1 MKYQK
6 LLYFLQNVG
15 RDPSSLMLEDYLTGL
30 KNRRYLLQYLKKNVD
45 WDALD
50 VQPVS
55 LLLVDID
62 YFKRINDQYG
72 SSVGDQVLVHV
83 AKILKKVSGKKGIPI
98 LNAGDEFMLLLP
110 NIKKHNALIIAA
122 ELIDYVNE
130 NSFFSSDAGTE
141 IPITLS
147 IGAATA
153 PNDAGSGKELLS
165 QVKNALYHAKQA
177 GRNQYADAGE
187 VTRQAVQYL
196 DSASIVGRKRQFRQV
211 NDGLKGISDGI
222 SQFVIIDGATGM
234 GKTSFLDIVH
244 RNLEKT
250 KLNTIRVS
258 GVTQES
264 FRPYYLVSYIVTELM
279 NQREDKGIGI
289 LEAID
294 EKDLERLA
302 NILPQLGE
310 ADLTVQE
317 IDEQQ
322 REAIFRSFTQF
333 FVLLV
338 EDGKLAV
345 LIDDMDYSDPA
356 SLHLL
361 RIIMREKSL
370 VLFIC
375 GTATEES
382 KASPKTIPLDLFRSA
397 YSDSLGI
404 QSIEM
409 TPLNAKDIEQHIK
422 IIFPEIDIP
431 QRLTRELAEI
441 SKGNPLFVE
450 EILRKMISDQKIVQ
464 SGQRWKVM
472 KLEKAYFP
480 KSIEEIIRNKIL
492 ALDSDSQRFLDCASA
507 FGESI
512 SLSMLTGV
520 SEEKSAMVHDSLNRI
535 IDQGIV
541 RSDFKDNDETV
552 RFLSKGIQ
560 GVIYDGINPDQ
571 KKNLHEQIGN
581 YQEKLYQ
588 HNLLPSASFLAHHYK
603 RSDNQEKAQV
613 YEQLQMNYNRKIF
626 NDHEVARYAVND
638 KDDDGQGGADEIGDV
653 PLTDESL
660 KYVPK
665 LLQSML
671 VSIRNTRLYP
681 AESKSV
687 TNSVHQLTQLVDKV
701 LEDTERFSIITEKNS
716 ILINGQ
722 IIEVGNFQSI
732 AQKIIDFWDR
742 LQLKCLTFVKGF
754 KEEELKIILGRICR
768 IEPKEITPQYWK
780 TFSETNQLTHIHPR
794 QIKYTKV
801 ESAASEMMPDTE
813 DIGIESAAVSR
824 QLDDSGLG
832 IIQRIISALLGAYS
846 KLKLYPAQGPV
857 AKEAAAQ
864 VISELKVFFEKQP
877 ALNIARIETSLLV
890 NGVKLDTSTFEA
902 MANSFI
908 KFLSDA
914 RLNSV
919 TFFSKVSLSD
929 MVGFVSAAAESSE
942 GSLNG
947 TFWQEMAAEKE
958 IKGILFDQ
966 RIYEIFDEH
975 PGEHPGESG
984 MEAGAAIEEAL
995 MAEEI
1000 EPPEETE
1007 NELDINIFP
1016 DRVRELFL
1024 SGDRKSA
1031 GILLQKLCKKYKTM
1045 DEAGRK
1051 SKLDIFD
1058 VMIKPEDWR
1067 PSASYLKFILT
1078 QVIPLFEGE
1087 VNPELNRR
1095 AGEILFCC
1103 GEMFIL
1109 FGEYTLGA
1117 WIFTKLQNFTGS
1129 KLSPVFD
1136 EKNASNKPMDPKIIE
1151 IVIDDLTSE
1160 DRSRQQDAF
1169 QLLSN
1174 MGSWIV
1180 PLLIET
1186 IKRESNMRARR
1197 LGTEL
1202 IKNKGNDAVFMFK
1215 KSLMNET
1222 RPEYRARILDVID
1235 SVTEDLMVE
1244 LTDTLSDPADV
1255 VRRSAFR
1262 MAERLNTPD
1271 VIQLLIELAGGD
1283 DPDLAVPA
1291 INSLGKLNPAG
1302 AVEALLSV
1310 VEKPEEKE
1318 VVVAACRAMGQ
1329 IVNPLFVVPL
1339 ENILMPKR
1347 RLFFQKKIET
1357 AVRVAAVYAISQ
1369 IKDSRVAPLLSALEN
1384 DPDYRVREVLKNLRQ

>member
-30 KNRRYLLQYLKKNVD
+30 KNRRYFLQYLKKNVD
-45 WDALD
+45 WNALD
-50 VQPVS
+50 TYPVS
-55 LLLVDID
+55 LLMVDID

-72 SSVGDQVLVHV
+72 SGVGDQVLVHV
-83 AKILKKVSGKKGIPI
+83 AKILKKISGKRGIPV
-98 LNAGDEFMLLLP
+98 LYAGDEFMFLFP

-122 ELIDYVNE
+122 ELIDHVNE

-153 PNDAGSGKELLS
+153 PDDAGSGKELLS

-177 GRNQYADAGE
+177 GRNQYADSGE

-196 DSASIVGRKRQFRQV
+196 DRASIVGRKRQFKAV
-211 NDGLKGISDGI
+211 NDALKRISDGI

-250 KLNTIRVS
+250 KLTTIRVS

-264 FRPYYLVSYIVTELM
+264 FRPYYLVSCIVTELM

-289 LEAID
+289 LEAMD
-294 EKDLERLA
+294 EKELERLA

-310 ADLTVQE
+310 ADLTAQE
-317 IDEQQ
+317 IDERQ

-361 RIIMREKSL
+361 RVTMREKSL

-375 GTATEES
+375 GTATQDS
-382 KASPKTIPLDLFRSA
+382 KVSPKTIPLDLFRSA
-397 YSDSLGI
+397 YSEKLGI

-409 TPLNAKDIEQHIK
+409 TPLDVKDIEQHVK
-422 IIFPEIDIP
+422 VIFPEIDMP

-441 SKGNPLFVE
+441 SKGSPLFVE

-464 SGQRWKVM
+464 SGRRWKVM
-472 KLEKAYFP
+472 KLEKGYFP
-480 KSIEEIIRNKIL
+480 KSIEEIIRTKIL
-492 ALDSDSQRFLDCASA
+492 ALDGDSQRFLDCASA

-520 SEEKSAMVHDSLNRI
+520 SEEKSAMVHDFLNRI

-552 RFLSKGIQ
+552 RFLSKSIQ
-560 GVIYDGINPDQ
+560 GVIYDGIQPDQ
-571 KKNLHEQIGN
+571 KKSLHEQIGN
-581 YQEKLYQ
+581 YQEKLFQ

-603 RSDNQEKAQV
+603 RSDNQEKAQI
-613 YEQLQMNYNRKIF
+613 YEKLQTNYNQKVF
-626 NDHEVARYAVND
+626 NDHEVARYAVNE
-638 KDDDGQGGADEIGDV
+638 KDDDGSGGADEIGDI
-653 PLTDESL
+653 PLSDESL
-660 KYVPK
+660 KYIPK

-671 VSIRNTRLYP
+671 ITIRNTRLYP
-681 AESKSV
+681 PESKSV
-687 TNSVHQLTQLVDKV
+687 TNSVHQLTQLVEKV

-722 IIEVGNFQSI
+722 LIEVGNFQSI

-768 IEPKEITPQYWK
+768 IEPKEITPRYWK
-780 TFSETNQLTHIHPR
+780 TFSEKNQLTHIHPR
-794 QIKYTKV
+794 QIKYMKV
-801 ESAASEMMPDTE
+801 ESPASGLIPDTE
-813 DIGIESAAVSR
+813 DIGIESVSLDRESGR

-832 IIQRIISALLGAYS
+832 IIQRVISTLLGAYS
-846 KLKLYPAQGPV
+846 KLKLYPAHGPV
-857 AKEAAAQ
+857 AKEAAEQ

-877 ALNIARIETSLLV
+877 VLNIARIETSLLV
-890 NGVKLDTSTFEA
+890 NGVKLDTFSFDA

-908 KFLSDA
+908 KLLSDA

-919 TFFSKVSLSD
+919 TFLSKVSLSD
-929 MVGFVSAAAESSE
+929 MVGFISAASESSE
-942 GSLNG
+942 RGLNEA
-947 TFWQEMAAEKE
+947 FWQEIAAEKQ

-966 RIYEIFDEH
+966 RTYEIFDEH
-975 PGEHPGESG
+975 PGESG
-984 MEAGAAIEEAL
+984 MEPGSVIEEAL
-995 MAEEI
+995 MAEEV
-1000 EPPEETE
+1000 ETPEETE
-1007 NELDINIFP
+1007 KEFDINGFP
-1016 DRVRELFL
+1016 DRLRELFL
-1024 SGDRKSA
+1024 SGDRSGA
-1031 GILLQKLCKKYKTM
+1031 GILLQHLCDKYKVE
-1045 DEAGRK
+1045 DEPGRK
-1051 SKLDIFD
+1051 SILDIFD
-1058 VMIKPEDWR
+1058 TILKPEDWR

-1078 QVIPLFEGE
+1078 QAIPLFEGE
-1087 VNPELNRR
+1087 VNSRLNSQ
-1095 AGEILFCC
+1095 AGELLQDCSKV
-1103 GEMFIL
+1103 FIL

-1117 WIFTKLQNFTGS
+1117 WIFTKLRNLSGTKS
-1129 KLSPVFD
+1129 SPVFD
-1136 EKNASNKPMDPKIIE
+1136 EVNASGKPLDPKIIE
-1151 IVIDDLTSE
+1151 IVIDDLKSE

-1174 MGSWIV
+1174 LGSWIV

-1186 IKRESNMRARR
+1186 IKRESNMRTRR
-1197 LGTEL
+1197 LGAEL
-1202 IKNKGNDAVFMFK
+1202 IKNKGNDAVLLFK
-1215 KSLMNET
+1215 KSLMNES
-1222 RPEYRARILDVID
+1222 RPEYRARIMDVID
-1235 SVTEDLMVE
+1235 SVTQDLMME

-1255 VRRSAFR
+1255 VRRSAIR
-1262 MAERLNTPD
+1262 MAERLNTPE
-1271 VIQLLIELAGGD
+1271 VIQLLIELARGD
-1283 DPDLAVPA
+1283 DPDLAAPA
-1291 INSLGKLNPAG
+1291 INSLGKLNAAG
-1302 AVEALLSV
+1302 AAERLISV
-1310 VEKPEEKE
+1310 LENPEEKE

-1329 IVNPLFVVPL
+1329 IADPLFVVPL

-1369 IKDSRVAPLLSALEN
+1369 IKDSRVAPLLNALAD
-1384 DPDYRVREVLKNLRQ
+1384 DPDYRVREVLKNLR

>member
-1 MKYQK
+1 MKFQK
-6 LLYFLQNVG
+6 LFYFLQNVG
-15 RDPSSLMLEDYLTGL
+15 RDPSALMQEDYLTGL
-30 KNRRYLLQYLKKNVD
+30 KNRRYLLQYLKKKVD
-45 WDALD
+45 WNALD
-50 VQPVS
+50 THPVS
-55 LLLVDID
+55 LLVVDID

-72 SSVGDQVLVHV
+72 SGVGDQVLVHV
-83 AKILKKVSGKKGIPI
+83 AKILKKVSGKKGIPV

-122 ELIDYVNE
+122 ELIDSIDE

-153 PNDAGSGKELLS
+153 PGDAGSGKELIS

-196 DSASIVGRKRQFRQV
+196 DSFSIVGRKPQFRQV
-211 NDGLKGISDGI
+211 NDNLQGISEGI

-234 GKTSFLDIVH
+234 GKTSFLDIVQ

-258 GVTQES
+258 GIIQES

-279 NQREDKGIGI
+279 NQREDKGVGI
-289 LEAID
+289 LEAMD
-294 EKDLERLA
+294 EKELERLA

-310 ADLTVQE
+310 TDLTSQD
-317 IDEQQ
+317 INEQQ
-322 REAIFRSFTQF
+322 REAIFRSFIQF

-345 LIDDMDYSDPA
+345 LIDDLDYSDPA

-375 GTATEES
+375 GTATEGS
-382 KASPKTIPLDLFRSA
+382 KASPKTIPLDLFRTA
-397 YSDSLGI
+397 YSDGLGI
-404 QSIEM
+404 QTIEM
-409 TPLNAKDIEQHIK
+409 TPLEVKDIEQHVRV
-422 IIFPEIDIP
+422 IFPEIEMP
-431 QRLTRELAEI
+431 LRLTRELAEI

-450 EILRKMISDQKIVQ
+450 ELLRKMISDQKIVQ

-472 KLEKAYFP
+472 KLEKGYFP
-480 KSIEEIIRNKIL
+480 KSIEDIIRHKIL
-492 ALDSDSQRFLDCASA
+492 ALDGESQRFLNCASA

-520 SEEKSAMVHDSLNRI
+520 SEEKSAMVHAFLNRI
-535 IDQGIV
+535 VDEGIL
-541 RSDFKDNDETV
+541 RSDFKDNDEMI
-552 RFLSKGIQ
+552 RFPSKRIQ
-560 GVIYDGINPDQ
+560 GVIYDGIKPDQ
-571 KKNLHEQIGN
+571 KKSLHEQIGN

-603 RSDNQEKAQV
+603 RSDNQEKAQI
-613 YEQLQMNYNRKIF
+613 YEELQTNYNQQIF
-626 NDHEVARYAVND
+626 NDHEVARYVVNEQ
-638 KDDDGQGGADEIGDV
+638 DDDGSGGADEIADM
-653 PLTDESL
+653 PLSDESS

-671 VSIRNTRLYP
+671 VTIRNTRLYP
-681 AESKSV
+681 PESKSV
-687 TNSVHQLTQLVDKV
+687 TNSVHQLTQLVEKV

-722 IIEVGNFQSI
+722 LIEVGNFHSI

-754 KEEELKIILGRICR
+754 KEEELRIILKRISR
-768 IEPKEITPQYWK
+768 IEPKEITPHYWK
-780 TFSETNQLTHIHPR
+780 AFSEKNQLTHIHPR

-801 ESAASEMMPDTE
+801 EPASGNIPDPE
-813 DIGIESAAVSR
+813 DIGGESAS
-824 QLDDSGLG
+824 LDHEMDDSGLG
-832 IIQRIISALLGAYS
+832 VIQRVISALLGAYS
-846 KLKLYPAQGPV
+846 KLKLYPAHGPV
-857 AKEAAAQ
+857 AKDAVEQ
-864 VISELKVFFEKQP
+864 VIAELKILFEKQP
-877 ALNIARIETSLLV
+877 VLNIARIETSLLI
-890 NGVKLDTSTFEA
+890 NGAKLDISGFEA

-908 KFLSDA
+908 KFLSDV

-919 TFFSKVSLSD
+919 TFLSKVSLND
-929 MVGFVSAAAESSE
+929 MLGFISAASEFSE
-942 GSLNG
+942 GELNG
-947 TFWQEMAAEKE
+947 DFWQEIAAEKQ

-966 RIYEIFDEH
+966 RIYEIFDEQ
-975 PGEHPGESG
+975 PGASDMEPGL
-984 MEAGAAIEEAL
+984 AIEEAL
-995 MAEEI
+995 MADETEQSG
-1000 EPPEETE
+1000 ETE
-1007 NELDINIFP
+1007 NDFDINVFP
-1016 DRVRELFL
+1016 CRVREFFL

-1031 GILLQKLCKKYKTM
+1031 GVLLGKLCKKYKTM

-1051 SKLDIFD
+1051 SMLDIFD
-1058 VMIKPEDWR
+1058 VIIKPEDWR

-1078 QVIPLFEGE
+1078 QAIPLFEGE
-1087 VNPELNRR
+1087 VNSELNRR

-1109 FGEYTLGA
+1109 YGDYTLGA
-1117 WIFTKLQNFTGS
+1117 WIFTKLRNFSGIQS
-1129 KLSPVFD
+1129 SSVFD
-1136 EKNASNKPMDPKIIE
+1136 DDKASNKSLDPKIIE
-1151 IVIDDLTSE
+1151 IVIDDLKSE

-1174 MGSWIV
+1174 LGRWIV

-1197 LGTEL
+1197 LCVEL
-1202 IKNKGNDAVFMFK
+1202 IKNKGDEAILMFR
-1215 KSLMNET
+1215 KSLMNES

-1235 SVTEDLMVE
+1235 SVTEDLMAEV
-1244 LTDTLSDPADV
+1244 TDTLSDTADV

-1262 MAERLNTPD
+1262 LAERLNTSE
-1271 VIQLLIELAGGD
+1271 VTHLLLDLARSD

-1291 INSLGKLNPAG
+1291 INSLGKLNAAT
-1302 AVEALLSV
+1302 AVETLISV
-1310 VEKPEEKE
+1310 VEKCEEKE
-1318 VVVAACRAMGQ
+1318 VVIAACRAMGQ
-1329 IVNPLFVVPL
+1329 IAAPLFVVPL

-1347 RLFFQKKIET
+1347 RLFFKKKIET
-1357 AVRVAAVYAISQ
+1357 AVRVAAVYAIFQ
-1369 IKDSRVAPLLSALEN
+1369 IKDSRVAPLLSALAD
-1384 DPDYRVREVLKNLRQ
+1384 DPDYRVREVLKSLRQ